1 VAQGDDMVPRVVCR
15 RDEAR
20 QSLVVLG
27 GVEAV
32 CVVAYHLKVPLYNI
46 NRLILKIFQEMFGCI
61 KKTLYLCNVK
71 LNRRYDREN

>member
-1 VAQGDDMVPRVVCR
+1 VALQLSLRHGLPVSAVVPVAQGDDMVPRVVCR

-32 CVVAYHLKVPLYNI
+32 CVVAYQVFFFY
-46 NRLILKIFQEMFGCI
+46 
-61 KKTLYLCNVK
+61 
-71 LNRRYDREN
+71 